1 MRFLHDTGIEAL
13 NEAAPQN
20 KEEQQEVF
28 WLKKEIVDLVEKV
41 TIDQDRTLHIHI
53 RLNLLRILEED
64 ANKGG
69 PNAPAVSIQSG
80 GIIPVYTVATAQK
93 LFG

>member
-1 MRFLHDTGIEAL
+1 LQDIQAGIEAL
-13 NEAAPQN
+13 NDAAPQN

-28 WLKKEIVDLVEKV
+28 RLKKEIVDTLVEKV
-41 TIDQDRTLHIHI
+41 TIDQDRTLHVHI

-69 PNAPAVSIQSG
+69 SNEPAVSIQSDET
-80 GIIPVYTVATAQK
+80 IPVYLIYTALGK
-93 LFG
+93 